1 MRGRRAQLGLAAVVI
16 AVVALVAASFAIAGG
31 RHDGKGKHDDTFT
44 AKLNGYNETPS
55 VNSKGRATFRA
66 TVNSNNTISF
76 RLDYS
81 NLSQNPLVAHVHF
94 SQKHVA
100 GAVSYFLCGGGGQ
113 PPCPAATSGTV
124 TGTVTAANVV
134 GPAGQGIQPGDFA
147 SVVAAMRAG
156 ATYANMH
163 TMNFPNGEIRGQL
176 KGGGHDDDKDD
187 D

>member
-1 MRGRRAQLGLAAVVI
+1 MKGRRAQLGLAAVVI
-16 AVVALVAASFAIAGG
+16 AVVALVAASFAIAAG
-31 RHDGKGKHDDTFT
+31 RHDGKGKNDDTFT

-55 VNSKGRATFRA
+55 VNSKGRGTFRA

-76 RLDYS
+76 RLEYS

-100 GAVSYFLCGGGGQ
+100 GSVSYFLCGG
-113 PPCPAATSGTV
+113 PKPACPAATSGTV
-124 TGTVTAANVV
+124 TGTVTAADIV
-134 GPAGQGIQPGDFA
+134 GPAGQGIQAGDFA

-163 TMNFPNGEIRGQL
+163 TTNFPNGEIRGQL
-176 KGGGHDDDKDD
+176 KGGHDDNEDD